1 MTQLTKFAGFDLDP
15 FDLLWKNF
23 IDHDSRFNTLLEK
36 VNYPTDIYETADG
49 ITFELAVVGL
59 DSKDIV
65 IETQGEVLRIKYN
78 KEKHEDETKYI
89 YKGIAKRSFDLAW
102 KVSSKF
108 DLPKLEAQLEKGL
121 LTIKVPFAETAK
133 AKTIQIKE
141 IKSLN

>member
-15 FDLLWKNF
+15 FDLLWRNF

-36 VNYPTDIYETADG
+36 VNYPTDIYETEEG

-59 DSKDIV
+59 DSKDISV
-65 IETQGEVLRIKYN
+65 ETQGEVLRIKYT
-78 KEKHEDETKYI
+78 KEKHEDEAKYI

-108 DLPKLEAQLEKGL
+108 DLTKLEAQLERGL
-121 LTIKVPFAETAK
+121 LTIRVPFAETAK
-133 AKTIQIKE
+133 AKAIQIKE
-141 IKSLN
+141 VKQIG